1 MNVESGWDSADLRP
15 ILWPSFTTVVHDSSV
30 LMLWPKGA
38 HVVATF
44 YLRGVHE
51 LVQPLSVRVTDG
63 QRYRPMKVDGVPKWM
78 VIQYHG
84 AATCLQGVQPSVST
98 GAVVE
103 LLLLST
109 ASAAMVGMK
118 IVAVGIDSGAN
129 RVQLADKLKIFKT
142 NHFDSNAYVQSKC
155 CAMDEKE
162 VRHLCSYLQDLKKT
176 SAEEM
181 RRSVHANYD
190 VFIKTSKEISDL
202 EGELLSVRNLPST
215 QSTLIHGLSE
225 GVQIDSLATGP
236 EGSAEQ
242 DISGAEDQKPS
253 KIWKWSTYFPNMLDV
268 LLAERRVDEA
278 LDRSLAVST
287 IIFSN
292 FHDSIVW
299 GYSVRVVPYHWFK
312 SMFGWTDLKIGVDQ
326 LMRQCPVF
334 QQTPE
339 EQQFPVG
346 SLHPSYLSGYC
357 FNSLYRCTSET
368 NRLGPTD
375 RDNVLVDAY
384 ALWMAGKPRLVSLP
398 HLISVYKGETEYVVL
413 AHVTTTSLHIGG
425 DDGCCCSERVGFSK
439 EFPRAICVEI
449 WLGC

>member
-15 ILWPSFTTVVHDSSV
+15 ILWPSFSTVVHDSAV
-30 LMLWPKGA
+30 PMLWPKGA

-63 QRYRPMKVDGVPKWM
+63 QRYRPMEVDGVPKWM

-299 GYSVRVVPYHWFK
+299 GYSGRVVPYHWFK

-326 LMRQCPVF
+326 LVRQCPVF

-346 SLHPSYLSGYC
+346 SLHLSYLSGYC
-357 FNSLYRCTSET
+357 FNSLYRCAMK
-368 NRLGPTD
+368 PTD
-375 RDNVLVDAY
+375 WVQQT
-384 ALWMAGKPRLVSLP
+384 
-398 HLISVYKGETEYVVL
+398 ETMYLLMLMLSGWL
-413 AHVTTTSLHIGG
+413 ANHG
-425 DDGCCCSERVGFSK
+425 
-439 EFPRAICVEI
+439 
-449 WLGC
+449 